1 MSQATTDE
9 VRLSQERRDAIL
21 TFVLDYFTGD
31 QIDRRTL
38 AHFAF
43 IAEVFGVNAKARD
56 MVKTA
61 SSIQGRQELALSLA
75 ISALN
80 IALDDSPPEPSQR
93 QLDRR
98 EPRSA
103 AKEFEQRVANFK
115 PAPAAPVPK
124 PVKPA
129 RPLSQESSA
138 VAHRKRRANMTTEEL
153 VAFRAKAARL
163 QGERRSRLKAEK
175 ARNAVNGLHQGI
187 RPKYPGS

>member
-1 MSQATTDE
+1 MSATHSAE
-9 VRLSQERRDAIL
+9 EIRLSQDRRDAIL

-43 IAEVFGVNAKARD
+43 LAEVFGITAKVKE

-98 EPRSA
+98 KSRSA
-103 AKEFEQRVANFK
+103 AKEFEQRVASLK
-115 PAPAAPVPK
+115 PAPAPVAGKAK
-124 PVKPA
+124 PVSKVPGRTTKYYHA
-129 RPLSQESSA
+129 IRSRMTPEELAAER
-138 VAHRKRRANMTTEEL
+138 VKRAEAMRRFRAN
-153 VAFRAKAARL
+153 RKAK
-163 QGERRSRLKAEK
+163 K
-175 ARNAVNGLHQGI
+175 ARNAVNGL
-187 RPKYPGS
+187 